1 VPGLGT
7 TFGRG
12 GATNYQQD
20 IQNSDCVWIQGS
32 SMAEAH
38 PVGFRWVM
46 KAKERGAKVIHVDP
60 HFSRTSAIADIH
72 LQIRAGTD
80 IAFVGGLIHHVI
92 ETESYFRDYVVNYTN
107 AATIIND
114 KYKGPEELQGLF
126 AGFDPE
132 TGTYDR
138 SKWMYEGGDMPSAA
152 GQREHSTQAFSDRTG
167 AGMHVGKVDS
177 DPTLEHERCVF
188 QVMKRHYAR
197 YTPEMVERI
206 CGVRKEDFLAVAET
220 LVANSGR
227 ERTSM
232 LVYALGWTQHSS
244 GVQMIRS
251 GAILQLLLG
260 NVGRP
265 GGGVMAMRG
274 HASIQGSSD
283 IPTLYELLPGYL
295 PMPRAADED
304 LTLESY
310 VASGGS
316 DRGWWSF
323 FEVYIVS
330 LLKAY
335 FGPNATKENDYGFGW
350 LPKIS
355 GNHSHFATMLR
366 ALDGGLEGLFAMG
379 QNPAVGSQNAG
390 LQRRALANLKWLVVR
405 DMADVESARFW
416 KDSPEVQSGELR
428 TEDIQTEVFLMPA
441 AGHVEKE
448 GHFTNTQRLL
458 QYRDKALDP
467 PGDARSELHFMHH
480 LAKRVMAHYA
490 DSTEDKDWPLRNLH
504 WDYPEHGEH
513 AEPDAESVLKEIGG
527 YETATGRPLSG
538 FTELRSDGSTACGC
552 WIYSGCFADGV
563 NQPRRRDP
571 GDIESEGGSV
581 SPEWGWAWPANRRL
595 LYNRASADPSG
606 KPWSERKKYVWW
618 DEEQGK
624 WTGYDVPDFP
634 VDKKPSYRAPDDAEG
649 MDAISGDDPFIM
661 MADGRGWLFSP
672 SGLLDGPLPA
682 HYEPLESPV
691 DNALYPEVQSN
702 PIALVWQRD
711 GNRMAPP
718 RDPRYP
724 VVASTFRLTEHHT
737 AGAMSRNLPWL
748 AELQPE
754 MFCEIAPGLAAERGI
769 EDGEWMTVYTERGE
783 IEARAKV
790 THRVRPMQIGDTTV
804 HQISMPWHWG
814 FFTTNAQGVTGD
826 SANDLVPL
834 TGDPN
839 VSIEDKVFACNVRAG
854 RRSHKPGPSFGT
866 QRGSAQAA
874 RPDHDHAAEHPDH
887 AGQRAPRPPEGD
899 LGEGAE

>member
-7 TFGRG
+7 SFGRG
-12 GATNYQQD
+12 GATNFQQD

-46 KAKERGAKVIHVDP
+46 KARERGAKVIHVDP
-60 HFSRTSAIADIH
+60 HYSRTSAVADIA
-72 LQIRAGTD
+72 LQIRPGTD
-80 IAFVGGLIHHVI
+80 IAFVGGLIRQVI

-107 AATIIND
+107 AGTIINEN
-114 KYKGPEELQGLF
+114 YKGPEELEGVF
-126 AGFDPE
+126 AGYDPE

-138 SKWMYEGGDMPSAA
+138 SFWMYEGGEMPSAA
-152 GQREHSTQAFSDRTG
+152 GQREHATQAFSDRTG

-177 DPTLEHERCVF
+177 DPTLQHERCVF
-188 QVMKRHYAR
+188 QIMKRHYAR
-197 YTPEMVERI
+197 YTPEMVERV
-206 CGVRKEDFLAVAET
+206 CGIPREDFLRVAET
-220 LVANSGR
+220 LIENSGR

-232 LVYALGWTQHSS
+232 LVYAVGWTQHST
-244 GVQMIRS
+244 GVQMIRA

-295 PMPRAADED
+295 PMPRASEDD

-310 VASGGS
+310 VEKGGS
-316 DRGWWSF
+316 DRGWWCF

-330 LLKAY
+330 LLKAW
-335 FGPNATKENDYGFGW
+335 FGDAATEENGYGFGR

-355 GNHSHFATMLR
+355 GNHSHFPTMIR
-366 ALDGGLEGLFAMG
+366 ALDGGLEGLFVMG
-379 QNPAVGSQNAG
+379 QNPAVGSQNSS

-405 DMADVESARFW
+405 DLAELETARFW

-458 QYRDKALDP
+458 QWRDKALDP

-480 LAKRVMAHYA
+480 LAKRVLAHYA
-490 DSTEDKDWPLRNLH
+490 DSEDDRDWPLRNLK

-513 AEPDAESVLKEIGG
+513 AEPSAESVLKEIGG
-527 YETATGRPLSG
+527 YEVGTGRPLNG
-538 FTELRSDGSTACGC
+538 FTELESDGSTACGC
-552 WIYSGCFADGV
+552 WIYSGCYADGV

-571 GDIESEGGSV
+571 GDLDAPGGHV

-618 DEEQGK
+618 DENEGR

-634 VDKKPSYRAPDDAEG
+634 VDKKPTYRAPDDASA

-691 DNALYPEVQSN
+691 ENALYPNVGGN
-702 PIALVWQRD
+702 PVALTWDRD
-711 GNRMAPP
+711 GNRMSAPH
-718 RDPRYP
+718 DPRYP

-737 AGAMSRNLPWL
+737 AGPMSRNLPWL

-754 MFCEIAPGLAAERGI
+754 MFCELDAALAADRGI
-769 EDGEWMTVYTERGE
+769 ADGDWMTIYTERGE

-790 THRVRPMQIGDTTV
+790 TNRIRPLTVGDRVV
-804 HQISMPWHWG
+804 HQISLPWHWG
-814 FFTTNAQGVTGD
+814 NYTTNDQGVTGD
-826 SANDLVPL
+826 AANDLVPL

-839 VSIEDKVFACNVRAG
+839 VSIEDKSFACNVRAG
-854 RRSHKPGPSFGT
+854 RRSREPGAGPP
-866 QRGSAQAA
+866 AA
-874 RPDHDHAAEHPDH
+874 RAAAHSASPNRDHAAE
-887 AGQRAPRPPEGD
+887 QPRHS
-899 LGEGAE
+899 GAHRP